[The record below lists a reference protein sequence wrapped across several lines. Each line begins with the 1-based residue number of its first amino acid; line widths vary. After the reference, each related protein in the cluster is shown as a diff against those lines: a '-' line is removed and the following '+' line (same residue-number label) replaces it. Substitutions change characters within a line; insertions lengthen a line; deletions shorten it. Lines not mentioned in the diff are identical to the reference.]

1 MAPNPP
7 SQPSPARGEG
17 VWLRMTEKVYVKH
30 LTLTP
35 FPLDGG
41 RVGMGVLLRSEGAD
55 GAQPPIPAFPRKGG
69 RSLLR
74 TTEKVCVNVSPY
86 SLPPQGGKEL

>member
-1 MAPNPP
+1 
-7 SQPSPARGEG
+7 
-17 VWLRMTEKVYVKH
+17 LRTTEKVYVKH
-30 LTLTP
+30 LTLKP

-69 RSLLR
+69 RGL
-74 TTEKVCVNVSPY
+74 VAHD
-86 SLPPQGGKEL
+86 